1 MTMRQRDNIYAVVGV
16 LLLLLLMVL
25 ILISG
30 QGCTAKRVTTSD
42 GTVIESYGC
51 LAGHQL
57 QGGTYYAS
65 PTTRQVKIEGY
76 NQDVDAAKVLG
87 QAVLEALK
95 KAP

>member
-1 MTMRQRDNIYAVVGV
+1 MTMRQRDNLVAG
-16 LLLLLLMVL
+16 LFWLL
-25 ILISG
+25 ILVMATLILVSG
-30 QGCTAKRVTTSD
+30 TGCTAKRITTAD

-65 PTTRQVKIEGY
+65 PTTRQVKIDGY
-76 NQDVDAAKVLG
+76 NQDVDAAKVIG